1 MSNDVIHRF
10 SFADAPIRGQW
21 VRLRGTLADAY
32 QRQSYPEPAQRLL
45 AEMLAAVSLMADGI
59 KFEGRVSLQARGQAA
74 VTTALAECRQRSLLR
89 GIVRWDDQAADPGN
103 ATAGALDTEPA
114 LSNLLGDGQMAITL
128 TPDAEGAQAVR
139 SPGERQTELRS
150 AYQGVV
156 ALEDDSLARNLEQYF
171 ANSEQ
176 LPTRLFIAFAGDSVT
191 GMLLQRLPVADLAT
205 ELTLDLH
212 DDTWREIELK
222 AETVTPEEL
231 AGLPV
236 ADLLRRLFHENTVT
250 MHPGRSLEFACTCS
264 RERAERML
272 QALPKEEIL
281 ELLETQGMVDVTC
294 EVCGARY
301 EYDKVDAHVLY
312 EPGGRLLH

>member
-1 MSNDVIHRF
+1 VSNDVIHRF

-21 VRLRGTLADAY
+21 VRLSGTLADAY

-59 KFEGRVSLQARGQAA
+59 KFEGRVALQARGQAA
-74 VTTALAECRQRSLLR
+74 VTTALAECRERSLLR
-89 GIVRWDDQAADPGN
+89 GIVRWNDAAADPGDE
-103 ATAGALDTEPA
+103 TAGALGTEPA

-128 TPDAEGAQAVR
+128 TPDAEGAQA
-139 SPGERQTELRS
+139 
-150 AYQGVV
+150 YQGVV
-156 ALEDDSLARNLEQYF
+156 SLEDDSLARNLEQYF

-176 LPTRLFIAFAGDSVT
+176 LPTRLFIAFAGESVT

-212 DDTWREIELK
+212 DDAWREIELK

-236 ADLLRRLFHENTVT
+236 AELLRRLFHENTVT
-250 MHPGRSLEFACTCS
+250 MHPPRSLEFACTCS

-272 QALPKEEIL
+272 QALPKSEIL

-312 EPGGRLLH
+312 EPEGRRLH

>member
-21 VRLRGTLADAY
+21 VRLSGTLADAY

-59 KFEGRVSLQARGQAA
+59 KFEGRVALQARGQAA
-74 VTTALAECRQRSLLR
+74 VTTALAECRERSLLR
-89 GIVRWDDQAADPGN
+89 GIVRWDDEAGDPGDD
-103 ATAGALDTEPA
+103 TAGVLGTEPA
-114 LSNLLGDGQMAITL
+114 LSNLLGEGQMAITL
-128 TPDAEGAQAVR
+128 TPDAEGAQA
-139 SPGERQTELRS
+139 
-150 AYQGVV
+150 YQGVV
-156 ALEDDSLARNLEQYF
+156 SLEDDSLARNLEQYF

-231 AGLPV
+231 AELPV

-272 QALPKEEIL
+272 QALPKSEIL

-312 EPGGRLLH
+312 EPEARRLH